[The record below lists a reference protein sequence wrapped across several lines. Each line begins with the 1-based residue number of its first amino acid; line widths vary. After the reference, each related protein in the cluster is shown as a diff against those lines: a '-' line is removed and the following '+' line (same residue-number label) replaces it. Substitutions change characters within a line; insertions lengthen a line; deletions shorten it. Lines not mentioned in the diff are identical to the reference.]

1 MLNDYFHIIHTSLID
16 NKYAYTVRLNSEC
29 SVFEGHFPSE
39 PIAPGVCNILMILK
53 CVEDAYGKPVELSNI
68 SRCKFM
74 SLIRPDD
81 SELTITFQLLDN
93 KLTASISQADIVCM
107 TLAGTV

>member
-1 MLNDYFHIIHTSLID
+1 MLNDYFHIIHTSQTD
-16 NKYAYTVRLNSEC
+16 NEYAYTVRLNADC
-29 SVFEGHFPSE
+29 SVFEGHFPGE

-53 CVEDAYGKPVELSNI
+53 CVEDAYGKAVEFSNI

-74 SLIRPDD
+74 SIVRPDGN
-81 SELTITFQLLDN
+81 ELTIRFQLSDN
-93 KLTASISQADIVCM
+93 KLTASISQADTVCM